1 MSDPTP
7 PRKPKMLGE
16 RLLEAGLLS
25 SAQLQLALREQKRKG
40 GFLGEILERFG
51 FVKAEA
57 VSRLL
62 ADDAQAGF
70 VDVVHAVIDA
80 EVLSLI
86 PLEIAHKHQ
95 LIPLARD
102 GQILTVAM
110 ADTFDVV
117 AIDAVERITGLGLEV
132 LAAPAQAIQDAISQ
146 KYVQGESLDDLVDAA
161 LSASIVDVAEAGR
174 IAPLVRLVDQVIALS
189 VRRRATDIHLE
200 PEEGMVRVRLRIDG
214 VLHQEAILPKPL
226 QGAIIARLKILA
238 GLDVTEHRVP
248 QDGRIAFS
256 IGRRRIDLRVST
268 LPTQYGESVVMRVLD
283 KSNVLLDLDLLGI
296 READRARFQLALR
309 QPHGVIL
316 VTGPTGSGKTTT
328 LYAAL
333 GQIDAIQRSVFTLE
347 DPVEYSLPM
356 IRQTQIQAEQGMTFA
371 AGLRALLRQDPDV
384 ILVGE
389 VRDEET
395 AQLATRAALTG
406 HLVFSTLHTN
416 TSAGA
421 VSRLVD
427 MGVEPY
433 LLSSALVAVLA
444 QRLVRKICP
453 HCAKEDPD
461 SVETL
466 VSRGLVADPNGRYRK
481 GQGCDSCFGLGTL
494 GRLAIYEVLLVDGAI
509 SKAIRDG
516 SGEDRIRECA
526 RSGGMTSMLDDG
538 LAKAALGIVH
548 VDDVLRAVG

>member
-1 MSDPTP
+1 
-7 PRKPKMLGE
+7 
-16 RLLEAGLLS
+16 
-25 SAQLQLALREQKRKG
+25 
-40 GFLGEILERFG
+40 
-51 FVKAEA
+51 
-57 VSRLL
+57 
-62 ADDAQAGF
+62 
-70 VDVVHAVIDA
+70 
-80 EVLSLI
+80 
-86 PLEIAHKHQ
+86 
-95 LIPLARD
+95 
-102 GQILTVAM
+102 
-110 ADTFDVV
+110 
-117 AIDAVERITGLGLEV
+117 
-132 LAAPAQAIQDAISQ
+132 
-146 KYVQGESLDDLVDAA
+146 
-161 LSASIVDVAEAGR
+161 
-174 IAPLVRLVDQVIALS
+174 
-189 VRRRATDIHLE
+189 
-200 PEEGMVRVRLRIDG
+200 
-214 VLHQEAILPKPL
+214 
-226 QGAIIARLKILA
+226 
-238 GLDVTEHRVP
+238 
-248 QDGRIAFS
+248 
-256 IGRRRIDLRVST
+256 
-268 LPTQYGESVVMRVLD
+268 
-283 KSNVLLDLDLLGI
+283 
-296 READRARFQLALR
+296 
-309 QPHGVIL
+309 

-356 IRQTQIQAEQGMTFA
+356 IRQTQIQADQGMTFA

-453 HCAKEDPD
+453 QCAVDDPD
-461 SVETL
+461 SVATL
-466 VSRGLVADPNGRYRK
+466 ASRGIEADPKGRYRK
-481 GQGCDSCFGLGTL
+481 GQGCESCFGLGTV
-494 GRLAIYEVLLVDGAI
+494 GRLAIYEVLLVDGEI

-526 RSGGMTSMLDDG
+526 RAGGMTSMLDDG